1 MYDIIVL
8 IEIFLI
14 GFAVEGE
21 SVPFC
26 LLFSIEIL
34 LKVYTFG
41 PKQYFRDSSNW
52 FDVAITSLALVFLVI
67 GSAYSPKDYILHLR
81 YHRVGIVQG
90 QN

>member
-41 PKQYFRDSSNW
+41 PKQ